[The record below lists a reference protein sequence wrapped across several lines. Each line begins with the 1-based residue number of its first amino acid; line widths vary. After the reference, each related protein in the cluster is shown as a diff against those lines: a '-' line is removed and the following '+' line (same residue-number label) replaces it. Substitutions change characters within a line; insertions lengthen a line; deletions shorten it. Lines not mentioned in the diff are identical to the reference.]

1 MNPKHRLVKGA
12 AAAGLAVAL
21 TTGIALASMVTGPAS
36 PLPLPSDAA
45 VQAAT
50 LAYAPR
56 SAQVTVLSAAA
67 GVWYQ
72 VTYNGAE
79 NCMAAQP
86 LEADAA
92 SALSEQEQTPEPQQ
106 AVVTDGPLNIRSGAG
121 TDYDRVGALA
131 RGDVVTV
138 TDQSVEGW
146 YGVPC
151 GDLSGYASAQY
162 LSFDLDSVQPE
173 PRQAV
178 VTDGPLNVRSGAG
191 TDYDRVG
198 TLARGDVVSVTE
210 ERADGW
216 FAITSSDLSGYVS
229 AQYLSFDLD
238 SVQPEPRQAVVT
250 DGPLNVRSGAGSGY
264 GRVGS
269 LNRGTVVTVTDQ
281 SVEGWYGVTHGNLS
295 GYASAQYLSFDLDS
309 VATSTGSASS
319 STSSNSA
326 SSSAPVGSAGSSSVG
341 ESAAALAASLVGKPY
356 VYGAAGPNGFD
367 CSGLMYYIYR
377 QLGYSIARGSSSQ
390 YNQSGYFVSTS
401 EMQPGDLVYFFDP
414 KFDSS
419 GGTLPTTHVGIYV
432 GNNQFI
438 HASTTSYQVQYDALF
453 GGYYG
458 SYVVGVKRIA

>member
-12 AAAGLAVAL
+12 VAAGLAVAL
-21 TTGIALASMVTGPAS
+21 TTGIALASMGTGTVTAPT
-36 PLPLPSDAA
+36 LRLRSDAA

-50 LAYAPR
+50 LAYAPH
-56 SAQVTVLSAAA
+56 SAPVTILSAASED
-67 GVWYQ
+67 WYR
-72 VTYNGAE
+72 VTYKGLE
-79 NCMAAQP
+79 GYMAAQW
-86 LEADAA
+86 LEVD
-92 SALSEQEQTPEPQQ
+92 E
-106 AVVTDGPLNIRSGAG
+106 D
-121 TDYDRVGALA
+121 
-131 RGDVVTV
+131 
-138 TDQSVEGW
+138 
-146 YGVPC
+146 
-151 GDLSGYASAQY
+151 SAQAEPEAEQ
-162 LSFDLDSVQPE
+162 SPE

-178 VTDGPLNVRSGAG
+178 VTDGPLNIRSGAG

-216 FAITSSDLSGYVS
+216 FAITVGDLSGYVS

-264 GRVGS
+264 GRVGA
-269 LNRGTVVTVTDQ
+269 LNRGTVVSVTDQ
-281 SVEGWYGVTHGNLS
+281 SVEGWYGITYGNLS
-295 GYASAQYLSFDLDS
+295 GYVSAQYLSFDLDS
-309 VATSTGSASS
+309 VTTSTGSTGSAGSTSGSASS
-319 STSSNSA
+319 SVPSNSA
-326 SSSAPVGSAGSSSVG
+326 ASSSVG
-341 ESAAALAASLVGKPY
+341 EAAAALAASLVGKPY

-458 SYVVGVKRIA
+458 PYVVGVKRIA